1 MYIFA
6 IFIVAAITCISQPKK
21 TTLRDKAMV
30 NYAFDYLSS
39 PGSLPF
45 TTAARSFP
53 RFMVTQ
59 RRNIALEN
67 FIFMVATV
75 NHWIIHR
82 RDTGMSNQR
91 NRKIHARKVNWGGST
106 SKVWGSNPT
115 PVKQFSGIRKQLNKG
130 MLMLNIL

>member
-45 TTAARSFP
+45 TTAATELSAIHGHSTSQYRLGEFY
-53 RFMVTQ
+53 
-59 RRNIALEN
+59 L
-67 FIFMVATV
+67 
-75 NHWIIHR
+75 IHR
-82 RDTGMSNQR
+82 RDTGMSNLQ
-91 NRKIHARKVNWGGST
+91 NRKIRAHKANWGGST

>member
-39 PGSLPF
+39 PGSLPL
-45 TTAARSFP
+45 TRQPRSFP

-59 RRNIALEN
+59 HRNIALAN

-82 RDTGMSNQR
+82 RDTGMSNQQ
-91 NRKIHARKVNWGGST
+91 NRKIRAHKANWGGST
-106 SKVWGSNPT
+106 
-115 PVKQFSGIRKQLNKG
+115 
-130 MLMLNIL
+130 